1 MFERT
6 LVLRA
11 LIHCLPL
18 LSTSQ
23 VHLLFKAQLK
33 CLLLQA
39 GFEDP
44 NYSSSQTR
52 ISSAREWVNPTL
64 GADWRLNPTMRGL
77 GKAAWYRDPE
87 LASEGERISASSE
100 HGDRALQEEG
110 RARTN
115 AGVCERI
122 EWFGEL
128 WHVPY
133 D

>member
-23 VHLLFKAQLK
+23 VHLPFKAQLK

-44 NYSSSQTR
+44 NYSSSQAG

-64 GADWRLNPTMRGL
+64 GADWWLNPTMGGW
-77 GKAAWYRDPE
+77 GKLPGTGTLNWPVKEKGFQPAVSMGIE
-87 LASEGERISASSE
+87 LCRKKEE
-100 HGDRALQEEG
+100 H
-110 RARTN
+110 ARTQ
-115 AGVCERI
+115 GC
-122 EWFGEL
+122 GKGL
-128 WHVPY
+128 SGL
-133 D
+133 